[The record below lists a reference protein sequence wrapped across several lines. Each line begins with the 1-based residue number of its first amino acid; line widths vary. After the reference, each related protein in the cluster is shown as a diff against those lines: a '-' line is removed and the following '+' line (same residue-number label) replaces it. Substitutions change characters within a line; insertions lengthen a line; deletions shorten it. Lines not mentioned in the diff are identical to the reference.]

1 MSNTTFNREEVLQR
15 LGDALISLKYVRD
28 AFMHI
33 FLNLPAKHFIS
44 LSGHITKDFD
54 DQMVIIKKNFT
65 FVDSSLLSEIK
76 SFIVNTNDKDLA
88 VKYVQLD
95 LVVWQILAI
104 SDRVKEKHEVLKMA
118 YECSVTLVY
127 DIDLSYN

>member
-1 MSNTTFNREEVLQR
+1 MSNTTFTREEVLQH

-28 AFMHI
+28 AFMYI

-88 VKYVQLD
+88 VKY
-95 LVVWQILAI
+95 A
-104 SDRVKEKHEVLKMA
+104 
-118 YECSVTLVY
+118 
-127 DIDLSYN
+127 